1 MQPIRFAVLLLSLC
15 WLGVSLAAT
24 PEPRTL
30 RDVNVAQARAL
41 DADHLR
47 EYGCQ
52 TNFLVR
58 PGLIADRV
66 SRTVRMS
73 AESIALRKGDPVEF
87 QMITAD
93 SGKDYESQAVAFA
106 SANDIHQAL
115 EFIGLHPGQCADS
128 AALRYWPQGDRV
140 RMTFRFPNTDF
151 TGRTRPQPNRRSP
164 SPNPFSEI
172 RAEHLVLDTRTG
184 KTLPETGFVFT
195 GSERVKAV
203 APATG
208 TVYAADAFTPGSIVS
223 LYNDPATVLDVPRKS
238 SQHEVYTYQV
248 PNPDQPLPANALIEV
263 LLEPYFR
270 DSAQHQFHYSLVV
283 TPGKTLDPTYALV
296 TADGLTVNT
305 NRSLKGFLATLSR
318 ITAPDRDIFV
328 VFRPDDALPLK
339 PMPSLAQLLS
349 SLDTERGIRLE
360 APPEGHPYFRSF
372 LPNQAHRSRENR
384 SAAAAELYL
393 SPLGTTTTGELV
405 FVETEWKEDN
415 SPPVFHEARMAVP
428 TPDRLEKALADKT
441 DPPGVMLI
449 FAPDTLSYGALRS
462 FALPLLKRHMIL
474 YVFPPAKPC
483 DT

>member
-1 MQPIRFAVLLLSLC
+1 MQPIYFTALLLSICTLE
-15 WLGVSLAAT
+15 LSQAAT
-24 PEPRTL
+24 PAPQTT
-30 RDVNVAQARAL
+30 RDINRAQARTL

-47 EYGCQ
+47 DYGNNA
-52 TNFLVR
+52 NFLVR
-58 PGLIADRV
+58 PGLIADRAK
-66 SRTVRMS
+66 RIVRVS

-87 QMITAD
+87 QLITAG

-106 SANDIHQAL
+106 SAIDLHQAL
-115 EFIGLHPGQCADS
+115 EFIGLQPGQCTDA
-128 AALRYWPQGDRV
+128 AALRFWPKGDRV
-140 RMTFRFPNTDF
+140 RMTFRFPNPDAPGQTQ
-151 TGRTRPQPNRRSP
+151 PQPNRRSSPP
-164 SPNPFSEI
+164 SPFCEI
-172 RAEHLVLDTRTG
+172 RTEQLVLDTRTG

-195 GSERVKAV
+195 GSEQVKAV

-263 LLEPYFR
+263 VLEPYFR
-270 DSAQHQFHYSLVV
+270 DSAQHRFHYSLVV

-305 NRSLKGFLATLSR
+305 NRSLNGFLATLSR
-318 ITAPDRDIFV
+318 ITAPDRDLFV

-372 LPNQAHRSRENR
+372 LPNQAHRCRENR

-393 SPLGTTTTGELV
+393 SPQGTTTTGELV

-415 SPPVFHEARMAVP
+415 TPPVFHEARIAVP

-462 FALPLLKRHMIL
+462 FAIPLLKRHMIL
-474 YVFPPAKPC
+474 YVFPPAKP
-483 DT
+483 